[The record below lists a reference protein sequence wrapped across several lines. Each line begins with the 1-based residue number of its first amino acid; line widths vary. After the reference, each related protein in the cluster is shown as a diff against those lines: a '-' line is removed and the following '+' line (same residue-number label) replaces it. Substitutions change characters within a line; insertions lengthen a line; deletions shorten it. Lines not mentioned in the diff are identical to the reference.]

1 MVTDREVRRLMEL
14 LGKGMSLGSAAAKAG
29 MDEKTARKYRSLGKL
44 PHEVGGDHFW
54 RTREDSFNDIWA
66 EVEENLRINPG
77 LEAKTLFED
86 LQRRYPGRFGDG
98 QLRTLQ
104 RRVKIWRALQ
114 GPPREVF
121 FPQVHRP
128 GELCQSDFTS
138 MNPLGV
144 TIQRQPFDHLIYHFV
159 LTYSNWETGTICFS
173 ESFESL
179 SEGLQNA
186 LWELGGVPELHRTD
200 RLSAA
205 VRKPDQP
212 EEFTQRY
219 RALLDH
225 YGLQGQRTQAE
236 SPHENGD
243 VEQGHHRLKRAL
255 GQSLMLRGSCDFSTR
270 QEYAVFLGKL
280 FAQLNAGRGGRFRE
294 EGRVLRRL
302 PPGRLDSCKRPR
314 VRVGPSSTIR
324 VNHNVYSVDSRLIGE
339 KIEVRVYAEHLEVWY
354 AQQCLETMPRLR
366 GEGKHRIQYRHII
379 DWLVRKPGAFDHY
392 RYREELFPT
401 HRFRMAYDWL
411 KRRHLSRAAKE
422 YLGILHLAA
431 RENEAAVDEALRRLI
446 DQEVPISR
454 EAVERLLGGAE
465 GLSPLPVQV
474 LIPEVDLAA
483 YDGLLRSSQEGR
495 PCYQAN

>member
-1 MVTDREVRRLMEL
+1 MEL
-14 LGKGMSLGSAAAKAG
+14 LGKGMGLGLAAAKAD

-44 PHEVGGDHFW
+44 PQEVTGEHVW
-54 RTREDSFNDIWA
+54 RTREDAFDDVWA
-66 EVEENLRINPG
+66 GVEEKLRINPG

-104 RRVKIWRALQ
+104 RRVKIWRALE

-121 FPQVHRP
+121 FPQVHKP

-138 MNPLGV
+138 MNSLGV
-144 TIQRQPFDHLIYHFV
+144 TIQRQPFEHLLYHFV

-186 LWELGGVPELHRTD
+186 LWELGGVPEGHRTD

-205 VRKPDQP
+205 VQKPDQP

-219 RALLDH
+219 RALLGH
-225 YGLQGQRTQAE
+225 YGLQGHKTQGE
-236 SPHENGD
+236 SPNENGD
-243 VEQGHHRLKRAL
+243 VEQRHYRFKKAVE
-255 GQSLMLRGSCDFSTR
+255 QSLMLRGSCDFASR
-270 QEYAVFLGKL
+270 QDYAVFLDKL
-280 FAQLNAGRGGRFRE
+280 FVQLNAGRLDRFKE
-294 EGRVLRRL
+294 ESGVLRRL
-302 PPGRLDSCKRPR
+302 PSRRLDSCKKLG

-324 VNHNVYSVDSRLIGE
+324 VKHNVYSVDSRLIGE
-339 KIEVRVYAEHLEVWY
+339 EIQVRLYAEHLEIWY
-354 AQQCLETMPRLR
+354 AQRCLEMMPRLR

-379 DWLVRKPGAFDHY
+379 DWLVRKPGAFENY

-401 HRFRMAYDWL
+401 HRFRMAYDRL
-411 KRRHLSRAAKE
+411 RRRYPSRAAKE
-422 YLGILHLAA
+422 YLEILHLAA
-431 RENEAAVDEALRRLI
+431 RENEAAVDDALRTLM
-446 DQEVPISR
+446 DKDLPISL
-454 EAVERLLGGAE
+454 EAVERIIGCPGRI
-465 GLSPLPVQV
+465 PWPVQIV
-474 LIPEVDLAA
+474 VAEVDLAA
-483 YDGLLRSSQEGR
+483 YDALLKSKEVL